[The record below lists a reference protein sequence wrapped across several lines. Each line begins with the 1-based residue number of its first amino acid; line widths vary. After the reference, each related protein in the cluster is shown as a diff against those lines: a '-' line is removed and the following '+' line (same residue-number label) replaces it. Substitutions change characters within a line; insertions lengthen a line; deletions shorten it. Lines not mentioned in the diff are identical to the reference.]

1 MAKAIQTQMNEFR
14 KLDDG
19 RIVLDGLV
27 WGTNPD
33 KAIEI
38 KDEVTGFKVHSIRL
52 EEQYYYPVGYDKR
65 KKK

>member
-1 MAKAIQTQMNEFR
+1 MAQTVTTQMNEFR
-14 KLDDG
+14 RLDDG

-27 WGTNPD
+27 WSNNPD
-33 KAIEI
+33 KSIEI
-38 KDEVTGFKVHSIRL
+38 KDEYSGFKVHSIKL